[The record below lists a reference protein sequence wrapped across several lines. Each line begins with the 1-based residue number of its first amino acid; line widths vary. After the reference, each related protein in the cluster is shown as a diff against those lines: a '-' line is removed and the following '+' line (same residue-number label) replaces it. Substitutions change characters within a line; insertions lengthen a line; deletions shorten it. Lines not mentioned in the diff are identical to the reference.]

1 MKFVQ
6 LRDLGGNMKESD
18 LKKLEQSRDLITEVI
33 FENKEIWDKKY
44 IWFSKLMHSQG
55 ALKDSINELNEKELR
70 IKQPLVGEG
79 EK

>member
-1 MKFVQ
+1 MSQ
-6 LRDLGGNMKESD
+6 
-18 LKKLEQSRDLITEVI
+18 VI
-33 FENKEIWDKKY
+33 YDNKEIWDKQY
-44 IWFSKLMHSQG
+44 IWLSKLLHSQG